1 MVAKIEVNE
10 APHQGPRTRDR
21 ILSSASRLFSQN
33 GYEHTP
39 LSHVAREAEVSKALI
54 LWHFDSKEDLF
65 RAALSR
71 TLEPYYIDVG
81 DLGTLDEDDQIKKL
95 IDLYA
100 KFVRDNRYSVR
111 FLVDLM
117 IRDSGPAEV
126 LNQVSELYALFRELL
141 AQTIECGRNNGR
153 FRSDVRPTLDAAL
166 ILTSLDGILMEKFIK
181 DEHTTTTPE
190 RLLEHLKDTTLHR
203 LLS

>member
-1 MVAKIEVNE
+1 MVAEVDVNE
-10 APHQGPRTRDR
+10 VPHQRPRTRDR

-81 DLGTLDEDDQIKKL
+81 DLGTLDEGNQIKKL
-95 IDLYA
+95 VDLYA

-126 LNQVSELYALFRELL
+126 LSQVGELYALFRELL
-141 AQTIECGRNNGR
+141 TQTIECGRNNGR
-153 FRSDVRPTLDAAL
+153 FRHDVNPTLDAAL

-181 DEHTTTTPE
+181 DEHSQTTPE
-190 RLLEHLKDTTLHR
+190 GLLEHLKDTALHR